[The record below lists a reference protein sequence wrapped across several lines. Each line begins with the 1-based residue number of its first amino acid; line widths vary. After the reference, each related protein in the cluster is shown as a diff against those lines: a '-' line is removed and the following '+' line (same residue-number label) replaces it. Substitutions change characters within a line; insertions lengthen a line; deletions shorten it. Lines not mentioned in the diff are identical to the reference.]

1 MHHITM
7 ENILAN
13 TSILHNPSTNKTKSQ
28 IDVHPILKQ
37 EHVSTIAWRLEA
49 GKQKKWYGRQ

>member
-1 MHHITM
+1 M

-13 TSILHNPSTNKTKSQ
+13 TSILHNPSTIKLKQ